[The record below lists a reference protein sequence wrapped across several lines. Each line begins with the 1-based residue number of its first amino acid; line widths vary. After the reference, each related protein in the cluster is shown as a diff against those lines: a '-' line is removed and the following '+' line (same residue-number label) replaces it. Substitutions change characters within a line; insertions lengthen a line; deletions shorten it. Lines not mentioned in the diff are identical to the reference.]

1 MKSNQTIEQKLEY
14 LAAKIASRD
23 SVADEII
30 SRIDNS
36 PVRHSKKKSTNH
48 VFRRILMKKTFKLSA
63 AAIILIAAFLSLT
76 ILNPTVPNVMASEVL
91 TSAIQAVENTYS
103 IYIKANLRTSPQD
116 NFSHINLD
124 RDFVP
129 VEMWAKYCQDGRTR
143 MRINKPRRQVT
154 MDGQVATMIINHN
167 YVVQMDTS
175 CYGVYNSDWLMRLMV
190 VHELLEGEL
199 KMAKNDRKHE
209 ISVYHED
216 MDGQEKLVLQ
226 RSSRANV
233 SKGDYLRNKFI
244 QDAERTYFFYFNPET
259 KILEG
264 MQMLVHTDDGDI
276 LVFEITDIVY
286 NPDIADDH
294 FNPVIPEDAIF
305 SKEPEILQDNEK
317 YANMAPKEAAQAI
330 FAACAAE
337 NWDEVSKFE
346 SQSRVSD
353 GMKHSWGGCEIISI
367 GEPFQSE
374 GYGGWYV
381 PYEIKTKDGRIIKFN
396 LALTKNNSAK
406 RWVIDG
412 GRVY

>member
-91 TSAIQAVENTYS
+91 TS
-103 IYIKANLRTSPQD
+103 
-116 NFSHINLD
+116 
-124 RDFVP
+124 
-129 VEMWAKYCQDGRTR
+129 
-143 MRINKPRRQVT
+143 
-154 MDGQVATMIINHN
+154 
-167 YVVQMDTS
+167 
-175 CYGVYNSDWLMRLMV
+175 
-190 VHELLEGEL
+190 
-199 KMAKNDRKHE
+199 
-209 ISVYHED
+209 
-216 MDGQEKLVLQ
+216 VLQ

-244 QDAERTYFFYFNPET
+244 QNAERTYFFYFNPET

-264 MQMLVHTDDGDI
+264 IQMVVHTDDGDI

-286 NPDIADDH
+286 NPEIADDH

-305 SKEPEILQDNEK
+305 SKEPEILPDNEK
-317 YANMAPKEAAQAI
+317 YANMTPKEAAQAI

-346 SQSRVSD
+346 AQSHVSN
-353 GMKHSWGGCEIISI
+353 GMKQAWRGLEIILI
-367 GEPFQSE
+367 GDPFQSE

-381 PYEIKTKDGRIIKFN
+381 PYEIKVKSGRVIKHN
-396 LALTKNNSAK
+396 LALINDNSAK